1 MDYSKLIEVVK
12 NLFPGSSDQ
21 EIIDAVNDM
30 FTGYTREYFNGK
42 NASPE
47 DMAHYMSILSDE
59 CTKDIAGSDTQEQF
73 EDDVADAYGKFAKNF
88 AYTYKPEATEIDPSI
103 DPEEQHIGIMAQDIE
118 KINPAC
124 IKETEEGVKTVDT
137 GRLTLMNAGAIGD
150 LARRLKA
157 LEEKIV

>member
-1 MDYSKLIEVVK
+1 MDYSKLIKVVK
-12 NLFPGSSDQ
+12 NLFPDNSDQ
-21 EIIDAVNDM
+21 EIMNAVNSM
-30 FTGYTREYFNGK
+30 FADYTREYFNGK

-47 DMAHYMSILSDE
+47 DMTHYMSILSDE
-59 CTKDIAGSDTQEQF
+59 CTKDITCNDTQEQF
-73 EDDVADAYGKFAKNF
+73 EDDVTDAYGKFAKNF
-88 AYTYKPEATEIDPSI
+88 AYTYKPEATDIDPSI
-103 DPEEQHIGIMAQDIE
+103 NPEELHIGIMAQDIE

-157 LEEKIV
+157 LEEKTV

>member
-12 NLFPGSSDQ
+12 SLFPGSSDQ
-21 EIIDAVNDM
+21 EIMNAVNDM
-30 FTGYTREYFNGK
+30 FAGYVNKYFTGNYAT
-42 NASPE
+42 PE
-47 DMAHYMSILSDE
+47 DMTRYMSILSDE
-59 CTKDIAGSDTQEQF
+59 YVKDLDDTAAQEQF
-73 EDDVADAYGKFAKNF
+73 EDGVADAYGKFAKNF

-157 LEEKIV
+157 LEEKVV

>member
-12 NLFPGSSDQ
+12 GLFPGSSDQ
-21 EIIDAVNDM
+21 EIVNAVNDM
-30 FTGYTREYFNGK
+30 FTGYVNKYFTSNS
-42 NASPE
+42 ATPE

-59 CTKDIAGSDTQEQF
+59 YVKDLDDTAAQEQF
-73 EDDVADAYGKFAKNF
+73 EDGVADAYGQFAKNF

-157 LEEKIV
+157 LEEKVV

>member
-1 MDYSKLIEVVK
+1 MEAGPFLDL
-12 NLFPGSSDQ
+12 
-21 EIIDAVNDM
+21 
-30 FTGYTREYFNGK
+30 
-42 NASPE
+42 PE
-47 DMAHYMSILSDE
+47 E
-59 CTKDIAGSDTQEQF
+59 G
-73 EDDVADAYGKFAKNF
+73 ADN
-88 AYTYKPEATEIDPSI
+88 TYKPEATEIDPSI
-103 DPEEQHIGIMAQDIE
+103 DPEEQHIGIIAQDIE